1 MSNTLNTHQG
11 IGPMRLSGFG
21 AGSFAA
27 ALATMLPPM
36 LLLYFLTEYVR
47 LDPWLAG
54 VVLAIPKL
62 WDVVADMPIG
72 RYSDQLAAKLGS
84 RLRVAIW
91 SGLALA
97 ILLPLTFYHPPLSSK
112 ALLAAFYVVIQI
124 LQAIAFT
131 IFGVTNLAMAGDL
144 AADAV
149 ERNKLLTM
157 SALGGSIA
165 GVALVIGV
173 PVMVKAGG
181 GGERGYVSM
190 TLMVAAVMVV
200 IYTFY
205 FSSVRGMTRHAAT
218 DSGHSSGMSLRQGI
232 ADMLR
237 NKAFVAVVIAV
248 VAVGTAG
255 GCLYAL
261 LAYENQYLLGRPAE
275 DLLIVMGPTLLGN
288 VLGLPLAVPLMRRLG
303 DRGALRVSLVVAV
316 ITFASYWLGLVCA
329 WTPVTVIGGALFG
342 ITNGV
347 IVVSAMAWVLDSA
360 KASHG
365 GASVGL
371 HLGMFLSGQKLGLSL
386 GGVISGGLLS
396 LIGYHAG
403 APATPELKQGIA
415 LAGLV
420 GPLAPL
426 LIACVVVYLPGG
438 RTATSPRTEKGT
450 GPYANNS

>member
-1 MSNTLNTHQG
+1 MSNTSNARG
-11 IGPMRLSGFG
+11 AIGPMRLCGFG
-21 AGSFAA
+21 AGSFAG

-72 RYSDQLAAKLGS
+72 RFSDQLAAKVGS

-97 ILLPLTFYHPPLSSK
+97 VLLPLTFFHPPLSSK
-112 ALLAAFYVVIQI
+112 VLLAAFYVVVQI

-144 AADAV
+144 SADAV

-165 GVALVIGV
+165 GVALVVGV
-173 PVMVKAGG
+173 PAMVQAGG
-181 GGERGYVSM
+181 GGERGYVGM

-205 FSSVRGMTRHAAT
+205 FSSVRRMTKYAAS
-218 DSGHSSGMSLRQGI
+218 DFAHSTGTSLREGVVE
-232 ADMLR
+232 MLR
-237 NKAFVAVVIAV
+237 NKAFVSVVVAV

-275 DLLIVMGPTLLGN
+275 NLLIVMGPTMLGN
-288 VLGLPLAVPLMRRLG
+288 VLGLPLAVPVMRRLG
-303 DRGALRVSLVVAV
+303 ARGALRVGLIVAV
-316 ITFASYWLGLVCA
+316 VTFVTYWLGLVCE
-329 WTPVTVIGGALFG
+329 WTPVTVVGGGLFG

-347 IVVSAMAWVLDSA
+347 IVVAAMAWVLDSA

-386 GGVISGGLLS
+386 GGVVSGGLLS
-396 LIGYHAG
+396 LVGYHAG
-403 APATPELKQGIA
+403 APATPALKQGIA
-415 LAGLV
+415 MAGLV
-420 GPLAPL
+420 GPLVPL
-426 LIACVVVYLPGG
+426 LIACLVVHLPGVRTTTLSPLQG
-438 RTATSPRTEKGT
+438 R
-450 GPYANNS
+450 GPYTDIR